1 MLFIPSIVIAQKA
14 NILLYFKNSQHKI
27 NCLDNN
33 NKKNQM
39 NHVYVY
45 EQQMK
50 ISFENKSTFT
60 K

>member
-14 NILLYFKNSQHKI
+14 NILLYFKNAQHKI

-33 NKKNQM
+33 KKKKKNQM

-45 EQQMK
+45 E
-50 ISFENKSTFT
+50 
-60 K
+60 